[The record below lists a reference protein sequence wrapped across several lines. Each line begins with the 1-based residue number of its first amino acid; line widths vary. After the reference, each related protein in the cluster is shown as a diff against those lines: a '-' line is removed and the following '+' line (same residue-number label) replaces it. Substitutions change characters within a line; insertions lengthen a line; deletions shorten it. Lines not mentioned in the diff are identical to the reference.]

1 MTTSFLTRQNPCIR
15 ALDSIPCLLLKNIT
29 SRSLPPSTS
38 LILPSIFV
46 MQCSYHLFKGTH
58 DSTSLSCY
66 GSMSTP
72 WNRWIILSLSNFSLF
87 SLKPTPD
94 CFYPTA
100 PYQNCSFQALQ
111 QSPNVNPHSLS
122 YLTYQTLTMVEHYFI
137 LETLPSQDTTSS
149 HMLLLSL
156 LTGPPNLP
164 TFSCWSVSRL
174 TCLELLFAS
183 YYLSIH
189 IYIVLSWFLFKSE

>member
-1 MTTSFLTRQNPCIR
+1 M
-15 ALDSIPCLLLKNIT
+15 IP
-29 SRSLPPSTS
+29 PPSPAVAPCQHPETDEYTFS
-38 LILPSIFV
+38 VQF
-46 MQCSYHLFKGTH
+46 
-58 DSTSLSCY
+58 LS
-66 GSMSTP
+66 
-72 WNRWIILSLSNFSLF
+72 FSSPLNPLQIVF
-87 SLKPTPD
+87 TQLLHT
-94 CFYPTA
+94 
-100 PYQNCSFQALQ
+100 PYQNCCFQALQ

-164 TFSCWSVSRL
+164 TFSCWSAPRL
-174 TCLELLFAS
+174 TYLELLFAS

-189 IYIVLSWFLFKSE
+189 IYIVLS

>member
-1 MTTSFLTRQNPCIR
+1 M
-15 ALDSIPCLLLKNIT
+15 IP
-29 SRSLPPSTS
+29 PPSPAMAPCQHPETDEYYFLCPIS
-38 LILPSIFV
+38 LF
-46 MQCSYHLFKGTH
+46 
-58 DSTSLSCY
+58 
-66 GSMSTP
+66 
-72 WNRWIILSLSNFSLF
+72 LF

-189 IYIVLSWFLFKSE
+189 IYIVLS